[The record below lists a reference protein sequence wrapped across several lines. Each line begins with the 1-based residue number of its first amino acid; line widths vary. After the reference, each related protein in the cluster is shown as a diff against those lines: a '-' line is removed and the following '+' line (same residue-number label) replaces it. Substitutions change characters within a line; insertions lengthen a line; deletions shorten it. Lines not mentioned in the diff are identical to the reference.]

1 MIKYFNSHNSCHI
14 LLESSVTSSDIDIL
28 ETVLSKKN
36 LAYHLEFGRIYNID
50 IRLVQILYQEIF
62 VNSKKI
68 YITTHKAKLN
78 HYLYDLGFQVI
89 FESLLNKNIVK
100 IKDVD
105 IVLIGGS
112 ANSSEKIIEIAKKIN
127 LDNMALIFV
136 QHIDPKKNGYFDEI
150 LQRYTKHKVCY
161 AREAQIVKKGK
172 IYLAPNNKHLKVIDG
187 YFTLSDE
194 QKYNFSKPSV
204 SISYES
210 FSNYYKERL
219 LVIQEC
225 GYANDGVDKME
236 LIKRNNSK
244 LIIQN
249 IDECEAK
256 PMVKNALALNLQDY
270 ILTTD
275 KISSYINLLNKKM
288 DKNSWIDYLLEMIFI
303 NYEYDFRLYHRDM
316 INRRVDIF
324 MLKHGIK
331 NIKDAVA
338 MILFSKTIFKAFF
351 LDVSINVTEIFREPK
366 SFVTMIKFL
375 NRFYKNSHNIKLW
388 SAGCSSG
395 EEVYSTAI
403 LLDSLKLLDKS
414 IIYATDFNSVVLEEA
429 KNGIYSKGTYLKAK
443 ENCKEIGFDIEL
455 EDYIVENDNYVV
467 INEEIKKKTLFFQHN
482 LIKDGS
488 FNEFDIIIC
497 KNVIIYFDKDLQ
509 KRVFQLFYDSLKFGG
524 HLVLGESE
532 SIIEPFQEKFERCS
546 DNCKV
551 FRKVK

>member
-351 LDVSINVTEIFREPK
+351 LDVSINVTEIFRKPE

>member
-28 ETVLSKKN
+28 ETVLSKKFFV
-36 LAYHLEFGRIYNID
+36 YHLEFGRIYNID